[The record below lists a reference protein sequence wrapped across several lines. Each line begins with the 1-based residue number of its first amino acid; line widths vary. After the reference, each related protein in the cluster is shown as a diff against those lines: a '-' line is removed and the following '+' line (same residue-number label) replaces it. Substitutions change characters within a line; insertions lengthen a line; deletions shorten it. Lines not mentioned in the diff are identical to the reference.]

1 MPAPEE
7 IDWEALS
14 SEARQTVKIAALI
27 SAGFSAAE
35 AGQVYGLNV
44 REVQRAMRGLREE
57 ILAQRV
63 R

>member
-1 MPAPEE
+1 MPLPEE

-14 SEARQTVKIAALI
+14 SEARSTVKIAALI

-35 AGQVYGLNV
+35 AGQVYGLDV
-44 REVQRAMRGLREE
+44 REVQRAMRDLRGE

-63 R
+63 L

>member
-1 MPAPEE
+1 MPPPEE

-14 SEARQTVKIAALI
+14 SEARSTVKIAALI

-35 AGQVYGLNV
+35 AGVVYGLTV
-44 REVQRAMRGLREE
+44 REVGQAMAALRKE
-57 ILAQRV
+57 ILRQRV